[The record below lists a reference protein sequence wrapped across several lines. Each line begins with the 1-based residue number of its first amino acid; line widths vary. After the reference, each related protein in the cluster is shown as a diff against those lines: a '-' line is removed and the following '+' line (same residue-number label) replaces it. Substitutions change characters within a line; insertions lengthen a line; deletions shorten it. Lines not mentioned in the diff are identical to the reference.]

1 LIDKSLLSWFFLIFF
16 IIFSNNK
23 RLFIE
28 SYHIVYHYLIIS

>member
-1 LIDKSLLSWFFLIFF
+1 LIDKSLLSWFFFYFF